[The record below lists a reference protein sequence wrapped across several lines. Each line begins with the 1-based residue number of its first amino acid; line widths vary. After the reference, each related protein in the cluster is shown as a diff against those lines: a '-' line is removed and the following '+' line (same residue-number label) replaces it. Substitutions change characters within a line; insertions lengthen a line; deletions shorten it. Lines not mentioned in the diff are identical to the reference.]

1 MSGDDNE
8 AAAVRTTA
16 PGRRDILEAA
26 ATAFTRGGYT
36 ATTIDDIARE
46 MGATKGRV
54 YHYYRA
60 KADVFLDIVTTG
72 MQELIDG
79 VQPIAGNTDLD
90 PATRLWRMAHHHA
103 GLMMTRNSF
112 QRVAMRAVEMRR
124 LGEAPAQQQALETV
138 VAMRDRYEQ
147 LFADVIDEG
156 RQAGVFRDVD
166 SRLATKPLLG
176 ALNWISLWYDPQR
189 GDYNTRQRVADEYA
203 DFILGG
209 LRRSPR

>member
-1 MSGDDNE
+1 MSADDE
-8 AAAVRTTA
+8 TTTRPPA

-26 ATAFTRGGYT
+26 ATAFTRNGYA

-79 VQPIAGNTDLD
+79 IEPIAGNGGLD

-124 LGEAPAQQQALETV
+124 LGEAPTMAAQQFGRTPVGHLHLDQRLDRVRAVTEADLDGLGQF
-138 VAMRDRYEQ
+138 VAHP
-147 LFADVIDEG
+147 G
-156 RQAGVFRDVD
+156 
-166 SRLATKPLLG
+166 P
-176 ALNWISLWYDPQR
+176 
-189 GDYNTRQRVADEYA
+189 
-203 DFILGG
+203 
-209 LRRSPR
+209 

>member
-1 MSGDDNE
+1 MTADDD
-8 AAAVRTTA
+8 TTARPPA

-26 ATAFTRGGYT
+26 ATAFTRNGYA

-79 VQPIAGNTDLD
+79 IEPIAGNGGLD

-138 VAMRDRYEQ
+138 IAMRDRYEQ
-147 LFADVIDEG
+147 IFADVIDEG
-156 RQAGVFRDVD
+156 RKAGVFREVD

-189 GDYNTRQRVADEYA
+189 GDYNTRQRLADEYA
-203 DFILGG
+203 DFIVGG

>member
-1 MSGDDNE
+1 MSADDE
-8 AAAVRTTA
+8 TTTRPPA

-26 ATAFTRGGYT
+26 ATAFTRNGYA

-79 VQPIAGNTDLD
+79 IEPIAGNGGLD

-112 QRVAMRAVEMRR
+112 QRVAMRAVEMLLSGVTTVNDMFCHTHVGSMAS
-124 LGEAPAQQQALETV
+124 LGAADGLRALEIIYAAV
-138 VAMRDRYEQ
+138 PDY
-147 LFADVIDEG
+147 D
-156 RQAGVFRDVD
+156 
-166 SRLATKPLLG
+166 KPL
-176 ALNWISLWYDPQR
+176 A
-189 GDYNTRQRVADEYA
+189 
-203 DFILGG
+203 
-209 LRRSPR
+209 

>member
-8 AAAVRTTA
+8 TAAVRTTT

-112 QRVAMRAVEMRR
+112 QRVAMR
-124 LGEAPAQQQALETV
+124 
-138 VAMRDRYEQ
+138 DRYEQ